1 MSKTTVKPARP
12 GLKVH
17 LENGRGFLPDEGM
30 EVERTNYWVRRL
42 KDGSA
47 VETKP
52 TRSSRQ
58 TMSGTDSAPKSDKS
72 SNKE

>member
-1 MSKTTVKPARP
+1 MSHLFVKPSRP

-17 LENGRGFLPDEGM
+17 LENKPGFLPDDGQ
-30 EVERTNYWVRRL
+30 EVEQTIYWVRRL
-42 KDGSA
+42 KDGSV
-47 VETKP
+47 VEYKP

-58 TMSGTDSAPKSDKS
+58 TLSGTDSAPKSDKT